1 MAPTSR
7 ITKAAGGRSKQAVR
21 GRNMK
26 DRPGRPRR
34 IARLTARG
42 WVLLVAGAAAIP
54 ASYWL
59 GRRELL
65 YLGSFL
71 ALLPLLALGFVRMRR
86 MRLTASRT
94 FSPSVV
100 SAGHPAMVNLEI
112 GALTGPA
119 AFGANLG
126 ANWRDTWPWHPYAT
140 APAQVPSLFPRGP
153 GGGRGSSVRLRY
165 PLQPPARGVFE
176 IGPILVDFSDPFGLA
191 DGALAAGSTASLI
204 VTPEVVPFADDVVS
218 IAADEGATRMLQRR
232 AIGGADDLMTREYR
246 RGDALRRVHWRAS
259 AHHGELMVRQ
269 EEQRSHAEARL
280 LLDTRRP
287 NYRDASV
294 GRGPNAS
301 DSDRPESESF
311 EWAVKLTAS
320 LGMHLQRNG
329 FLVQVIETGPPQ
341 LTSLERPEE
350 FLESLAS
357 VALTDESAGE
367 LSLLRGVARPDR
379 SQGSVFAIL
388 SDAEPATVER
398 LVAQRRSFDLA
409 VAFLVW
415 PRYPELSRT
424 LTAAGWICVRSD
436 PRDAVDTAWRAVG
449 AEQEV
454 ARGHA

>member
-1 MAPTSR
+1 M
-7 ITKAAGGRSKQAVR
+7 
-21 GRNMK
+21 
-26 DRPGRPRR
+26 
-34 IARLTARG
+34 
-42 WVLLVAGAAAIP
+42 LLVTGLVAIP

-65 YLGSFL
+65 YLGCFL

-86 MRLTASRT
+86 MRLTVSRT
-94 FSPSVV
+94 FSPPVV

-112 GALTGPA
+112 GSLGHPA
-119 AFGANLG
+119 ASGNSRANLG

-140 APAQVPSLFPRGP
+140 APAPIPWLVRSGP
-153 GGGRGSSVRLRY
+153 GRGSSVRVRY
-165 PLQPPARGVFE
+165 PLQPPARGVFTV
-176 IGPILVDFSDPFGLA
+176 GPILIDFSDPFGLA
-191 DGALAAGSTASLI
+191 DGALVAGSTASLV

-280 LLDTRRP
+280 LLDTRRS
-287 NYRDASV
+287 NYRDASS
-294 GRGPNAS
+294 GRKAPGG

-329 FLVQVIETGPPQ
+329 FFVRVIETGPPQ

-388 SDAEPATVER
+388 SDAEPASVER

-409 VAFLVW
+409 VAFLVS
-415 PRYPELSRT
+415 PQNPELART
-424 LTAAGWICVRSD
+424 LTAAGWICVTSS
-436 PRDAVDTAWRAVG
+436 PRDPVDTAWRAVG
-449 AEQEV
+449 SEQE
-454 ARGHA
+454 ALRGHA